1 MKFIIR
7 AAAGPV
13 PAAVREALA
22 ASPGIAL
29 LDETP
34 RMLLVEADAESS
46 LRAAADL
53 SGLLV
58 VPERHYDPPKAN

>member
-34 RMLLVEADAESS
+34 RMLLV
-46 LRAAADL
+46 
-53 SGLLV
+53 